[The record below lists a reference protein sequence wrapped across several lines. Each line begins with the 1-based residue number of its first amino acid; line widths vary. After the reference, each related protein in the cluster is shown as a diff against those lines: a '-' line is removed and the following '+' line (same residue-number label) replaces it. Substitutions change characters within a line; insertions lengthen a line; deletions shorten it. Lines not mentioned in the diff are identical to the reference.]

1 MRLRSSLLSNVY
13 EIINGIEAWR
23 VTVRL
28 ENSGSCMAP
37 SFLSKL
43 VKVGS
48 PTSNRER
55 RPGSSETS
63 PRTSIGTTRSRSQST
78 SQSNVI
84 SPTTPTQASSLT
96 SNKTTHVSTDSHITV
111 HKADSHK
118 SFESTDT
125 ASTQPNVTI
134 VPPSPL
140 IPGAELSDDDDDDE
154 HIISTLI
161 STPDSTTTTTT
172 PSRPTS
178 SQSSTPVASPS
189 PSPSPTT
196 SNHNLNSM
204 AGGTN
209 PAVTSN
215 GSLSPGSFQVRKKG
229 SNQSMKSVKNSVKKV
244 TSDVN
249 ANAYHSKA
257 ATAPAEMDP
266 DSMTKTAMV
275 ESPTDI
281 KFPLPL
287 PPVPPIP
294 TEKPNGGSTAN
305 LNIQRQNTETSSI
318 NGKSSRPWRRSTTRK
333 PTGLASAIAASGL
346 AMANPVLSPS
356 HQAQISPPALSPQQS
371 INSAASKKSMAT
383 PGSPPYMSVS
393 PAQSS
398 SSQQRLRSRSTEQ
411 SSRSLKSKKSMNGT
425 ASSNGSRPRKASVS
439 VNSDQGSESYGPG
452 GDEVRPDYYSGLE
465 DSSDESGSASDLDS
479 DDLELVNDEM
489 PVTGF
494 AVASNKRN
502 ADFHELFPTVPEGDY
517 LIEGE

>member
-1 MRLRSSLLSNVY
+1 
-13 EIINGIEAWR
+13 
-23 VTVRL
+23 
-28 ENSGSCMAP
+28 MAP

-111 HKADSHK
+111 HKADSHN
-118 SFESTDT
+118 SFESTET

-154 HIISTLI
+154 HIISNLV

-178 SQSSTPVASPS
+178 SQSSTPVTSP
-189 PSPSPTT
+189 PPPPPPPTT

-209 PAVTSN
+209 PAMTSN

-244 TSDVN
+244 SSDVN
-249 ANAYHSKA
+249 THHSKA
-257 ATAPAEMDP
+257 ATAPAEMDL

-281 KFPLPL
+281 KFPVPL
-287 PPVPPIP
+287 PPIPPVP
-294 TEKPNGGSTAN
+294 TEKLNGGSTAN

-356 HQAQISPPALSPQQS
+356 HQAQISPPAILSPQQS
-371 INSAASKKSMAT
+371 INSAASKKSMAP

-425 ASSNGSRPRKASVS
+425 ASSKGSRHRKASVS
-439 VNSDQGSESYGPG
+439 VNSDHGSESYGPG
-452 GDEVRPDYYSGLE
+452 GDELRPDYYSGLE
-465 DSSDESGSASDLDS
+465 DSSDENDSASDLDS